1 MVKKKRFKNILSAN
15 YVILSNENKSTELIL
30 FWIVA
35 IAFNQ

>member
-1 MVKKKRFKNILSAN
+1 MVKKKDLKIYYQQIML
-15 YVILSNENKSTELIL
+15 YLSNENKSTELIL